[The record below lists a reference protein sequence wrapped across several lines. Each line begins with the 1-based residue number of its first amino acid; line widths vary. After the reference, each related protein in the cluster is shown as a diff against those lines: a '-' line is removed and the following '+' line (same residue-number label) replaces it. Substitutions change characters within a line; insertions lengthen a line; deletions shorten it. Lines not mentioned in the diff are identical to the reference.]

1 MAESRYES
9 WYGPRSMAAD
19 TKKTP
24 RPDDDAQSLLAELEA
39 LLIAAQETEHAAGW
53 NAALREVAVIVKRRD
68 HDRQRK
74 SAAAI
79 AKRTVEGKKTG
90 GLEPYG
96 YEVGPDGETLREK
109 SSEQKVIAAARK
121 LHEAGHSLRE
131 IARRL
136 EQRGMRP
143 RNGETFHP
151 TQIQR
156 MLAPEATQR
165 LGEDQAPRT

>member
-1 MAESRYES
+1 MTAT
-9 WYGPRSMAAD
+9 A
-19 TKKTP
+19 KTP
-24 RPDDDAQSLLAELEA
+24 APNDDRSLLAELES
-39 LLIAAQETEHAAGW
+39 LLVTSEETEHAVGW
-53 NAALREVAVIVKRRD
+53 NAALRQIAVIVKRRD
-68 HDRQRK
+68 HDRQHK

-109 SSEQKVIAAARK
+109 PSEQRVIATARK
-121 LHEAGHSLRE
+121 LHDAGHSLRE

-136 EQRGMRP
+136 AQRSMRS
-143 RNGETFHP
+143 RKDETFHP

-165 LGEDQAPRT
+165 LGEDQ